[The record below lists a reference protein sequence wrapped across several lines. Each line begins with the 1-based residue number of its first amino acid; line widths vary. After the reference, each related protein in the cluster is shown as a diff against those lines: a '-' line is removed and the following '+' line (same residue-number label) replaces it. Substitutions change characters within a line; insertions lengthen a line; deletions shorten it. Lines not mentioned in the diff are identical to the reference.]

1 MLVLAIADRFLEVI
15 GLGCVIVFTV
25 RVTRRLTRGRTK
37 PPAPKVV
44 SLNDGK
50 LP

>member
-15 GLGCVIVFTV
+15 GLLTVIYWTI
-25 RVTRRLTRGRTK
+25 RITLRLARGPKRRS
-37 PPAPKVV
+37 PPPVV